1 MGWVD
6 SFHLQLNLFL
16 LKIHGLMATV
26 LLFFGRETMLTV
38 NGKTLLLLSLLL
50 IFIQLGIV
58 AGMLVLRRAKRAFIK
73 RKCAD
78 LHALLLIKIS
88 GILSKIS
95 LITSVNLL
103 FLLLFALMVLLLIL
117 LLKRLISSASFFHLI
132 PPCSIQASLL
142 LLLLLS
148 GVPCLYL

>member
-1 MGWVD
+1 
-6 SFHLQLNLFL
+6 
-16 LKIHGLMATV
+16 
-26 LLFFGRETMLTV
+26 MLII
-38 NGKTLLLLSLLL
+38 NGKTLLLLSLLI

-58 AGMLVLRRAKRAFIK
+58 AGMFFDGLRVLSLKGSA
-73 RKCAD
+73 
-78 LHALLLIKIS
+78 LTSMVLLLIKIS
-88 GILSKIS
+88 GLLSKIS
-95 LITSVNLL
+95 LTTSVNLP

-142 LLLLLS
+142 LLLLFS